1 MTTDWNLWKTGLM
14 AMDGSMQLRGAET
27 QQKRH
32 NRHPDS
38 TFSSARGHFIWAEF
52 RVQVESVLHLKCST
66 GLAMVGV
73 LSSKG
78 SMMMVKPSDSK
89 TNVLK

>member
-1 MTTDWNLWKTGLM
+1 MTDWNLWKTGLM
-14 AMDGSMQLRGAET
+14 AIDGSMQLRGAET
-27 QQKRH
+27 QEKRH
-32 NRHPDS
+32 NGH
-38 TFSSARGHFIWAEF
+38 SATSRGHFIWAEI
-52 RVQVESVLHLKCST
+52 RVQVERVLHLKCST

-89 TNVLK
+89 RNVFK

>member
-14 AMDGSMQLRGAET
+14 AIDGSMQLRGAET
-27 QQKRH
+27 QYKHH
-32 NRHPDS
+32 NRHS
-38 TFSSARGHFIWAEF
+38 ATSSGARGHFIWAEF
-52 RVQVESVLHLKCST
+52 RVQVERVLHLKCST

-78 SMMMVKPSDSK
+78 SMMMVKPSNSK
-89 TNVLK
+89 RNVLK

>member
-14 AMDGSMQLRGAET
+14 AIDGSMQLRGAET
-27 QQKRH
+27 QGKRH
-32 NRHPDS
+32 NGH
-38 TFSSARGHFIWAEF
+38 SATSRGHFIWAKF
-52 RVQVESVLHLKCST
+52 RVRVERVLHLKCST

-89 TNVLK
+89 RNVFK